1 MALLGAGVSA
11 PAQEPQVQISAFVDV
26 VRLSVGVVHTTGGE
40 IPPLS
45 LEDFTVYDN
54 GVRQRLQ
61 LLQRPEDTPLRVAL
75 VLDNSPSVRP
85 WWPTVQRTAVTFLS
99 KLGRMG
105 CPYVLPFSDGYGPG
119 RWGRYTANN
128 WRSFLDRAPRGGGT
142 SLHDALII
150 ALEQLD
156 LADEMAIE
164 ASAPL
169 RLSAEPEEEEVLRP
183 QPHIVRDPASFTR
196 AELMASLAEVLSQIR
211 TTPQTH
217 LGDCDLRYVP
227 SEAEDPDAVGPP
239 EDESIKAV
247 LLMSDGADT
256 TSVAS
261 TRDAINAARLAN
273 VPVFPVMLGSA
284 SRDRQLAALLEE
296 IARSTGGLVIRD
308 VAPGELGAA
317 YDRVLAYLG
326 ATYVLAYTPDE
337 TGQGRAAQS
346 DGSWHDVRVELRRP
360 LLEPI
365 VRLGYYR

>member
-11 PAQEPQVQISAFVDV
+11 PAQEPQVQISASVDV
-26 VRLSVGVVHTTGGE
+26 VRLSVGVVHTAGGE

-45 LEDFTVYDN
+45 REDFTVYDN

-183 QPHIVRDPASFTR
+183 QPHVVRDPASFTR

-217 LGDCDLRYVP
+217 LGDCDLRYAP
-227 SEAEDPDAVGPP
+227 SEAEDPDAVRPP

-247 LLMSDGADT
+247 LLMSDGVDT

-365 VRLGYYR
+365 VRMGYYR